1 MKLHHFAASVIAI
14 MTAAPA
20 FAFDTINW
28 NWDADVQSTV
38 TTDAVSSI
46 AVAPTGLEQ
55 VESEQTSLGA
65 MTALS
70 TSTGI
75 DNALT
80 GLVGFTSDDMV
91 AVETQASALGNSAS
105 LDSDVSMSFDA
116 SQSFGGA
123 DLTLGTGLTGTLADI
138 SLPGAILA
146 TATTTG
152 VLNGTV
158 DNSATGVA
166 NNLTANLTTT
176 SDQDAFLM
184 GNNVQN
190 AIGTVGSTSTVDAVI
205 FADVA
210 GLGTLS
216 APAVSSTST
225 AVGNNLGVTI
235 DGIN

>member
-1 MKLHHFAASVIAI
+1 MKPHQLAASAIAI
-14 MTAAPA
+14 IIAAPA

-38 TTDAVSSI
+38 VTDAVSSI
-46 AVAPTGLEQ
+46 SVAPTGLEQ

-70 TSTGI
+70 SSTGI

-80 GLVGFTSDDMV
+80 GLVGFSSDDMV
-91 AVETQASALGNSAS
+91 NVETQASALGNSAS
-105 LDSDVSMSFDA
+105 FDSDVSVAFDA
-116 SQSFGGA
+116 SQTFGGA
-123 DLTLGTGLTGTLADI
+123 DLTLGTGLTGTIADI

-166 NNLTANLTTT
+166 NSLTANLVTT

-190 AIGTVGSTSTVDAVI
+190 AIGTVGSTSTVDAVV
-205 FADVA
+205 FADVP
-210 GLGTLS
+210 GLGTLASPTISS
-216 APAVSSTST
+216 AST